1 MSEKKIKIK
10 VEPRYVREEGN
21 LRPFQRE
28 ALEVIKSSSAK
39 VIHFGASIRAGK
51 SSGGKNA

>member
-1 MSEKKIKIK
+1 VSEKKIKIK